1 MGRANDKPSVALLVA
16 WLRLLFLGEMICRR
30 RLSGG
35 GRMSAERI
43 IPHLVI
49 KPAGSSLC
57 EAARL
62 RADAAESVNRFSVF
76 VDVKCR

>member
-1 MGRANDKPSVALLVA
+1 
-16 WLRLLFLGEMICRR
+16 MICRR

-49 KPAGSSLC
+49 KPAGIGSTLV
-57 EAARL
+57 ARGCVL
-62 RADAAESVNRFSVF
+62 ANAAESVNQRVQT
-76 VDVKCR
+76 